1 MDQDTKIEE
10 VKNAIRQFCEE
21 RDWDQ
26 FHGIKDLAIGAAT
39 ESAELLEIFR
49 FKSEE
54 QIKTL
59 LSNAQAR
66 EAIADELA
74 DVFFFVAR
82 IAQKFDFDLAMAFTQ
97 KMKKNR
103 QKYPVEKV
111 KGQNTKYNQ
120 YWSRR

>member
-1 MDQDTKIEE
+1 MDRDTKIEDI
-10 VKNAIRQFCEE
+10 KNMVRLFCEE
-21 RDWDQ
+21 REWDQ

-59 LSNAQAR
+59 LSDTKTR
-66 EAIADELA
+66 EDIADELA

-82 IAQKFDFDLAMAFTQ
+82 IAQKYDFDLASAVEQ

-103 QKYPVEKV
+103 QKYPVEKAR
-111 KGQNTKYNQ
+111 GQNTKYNQ
-120 YWSRR
+120 Y

>member
-1 MDQDTKIEE
+1 MDRDTKIEDI
-10 VKNAIRQFCEE
+10 KNIVRQFCEE

-59 LSNAQAR
+59 LNDPQQR
-66 EAIADELA
+66 QAIADELA
-74 DVFFFVAR
+74 DVLFFVLR
-82 IAQKFDFDLAMAFTQ
+82 IAQKFDFDMSTAVDQ

-103 QKYPVEKV
+103 QKYPIEKA
-111 KGQNTKYNQ
+111 KGQNTKYDQ
-120 YWSRR
+120 Y